1 MIVSAKDN
9 ESLSVVS
16 ANLRALREVPGAG
29 VTQITHMGKS
39 LKIADAS
46 ARKSHSKQGFQKP
59 FREGLR
65 DTKGQLT

>member
-1 MIVSAKDN
+1 MSAKDN
-9 ESLSVVS
+9 ESLSVVAADLS
-16 ANLRALREVPGAG
+16 ALREVPCSG
-29 VTQITHMGKS
+29 VTQITHMGNS

-46 ARKSHSKQGFQKP
+46 ARQSHSKQGLQKP